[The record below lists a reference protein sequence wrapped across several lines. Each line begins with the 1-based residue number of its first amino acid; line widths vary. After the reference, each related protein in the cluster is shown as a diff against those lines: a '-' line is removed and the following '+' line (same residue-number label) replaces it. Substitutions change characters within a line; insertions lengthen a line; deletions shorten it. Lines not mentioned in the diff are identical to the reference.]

1 MTSSIAE
8 CGGKAKQPN
17 MGDARE
23 EHPLSFLTSP
33 PRPAR
38 HALPA
43 NKQLL
48 TKENRFYS
56 QTRTTYM
63 YVYVIIYTFVCVCY
77 IRVSLEEI

>member
-63 YVYVIIYTFVCVCY
+63 YVIRNYIHFCVCY
-77 IRVSLEEI
+77 IRMSLEEI